1 MDNTQNNPEGFELTS
16 LINKATNLKG
26 KLLICQGAV
35 DNVVVWQHSLSFVQE
50 CVRNNI
56 HSIDYMPY
64 PTAEHNVYGRD
75 ALHLYNKITNYFED
89 YLR

>member
-1 MDNTQNNPEGFELTS
+1 
-16 LINKATNLKG
+16 
-26 KLLICQGAV
+26 
-35 DNVVVWQHSLSFVQE
+35 VVWQHSLSFVQE